1 MPSFLHEGQW
11 VEIPDHAVRLIRE
24 VALSQAVEAVKA
36 LPLRQSGLVM
46 CVHQQSA
53 LAAIESLSRQD
64 AARELDKEQSD
75 G

>member
-36 LPLRQSGLVM
+36 LPKWRLLEAPGKYVRRDHAV
-46 CVHQQSA
+46 
-53 LAAIESLSRQD
+53 AAIEGLGKG
-64 AARELDKEQSD
+64 ASD
-75 G
+75 E